1 MTLYTSENGEY
12 TAFYFDRIRSKED
25 EQLILIFM
33 LGKDLD
39 PVWEQ
44 GYQIGFDSEK
54 IATAGVSVSDDGV
67 VYALMR
73 ARFKNKAITSKEV
86 NVENR
91 LFGMS
96 KDGMASQTITLEGGN
111 DILYSNL
118 VLRNGTQPT
127 VGGFYVERG
136 GSTEVTAGYFMCAV
150 DPSMEATPSPQSYP
164 FRTAVNERLVGARM
178 FAKRD
183 GSVHLAGCGQLRQ
196 GMSMSQSYLFAALFD
211 ASLNE
216 QWSTLI
222 PLTLTTSKT
231 DEDYGFRSFFGNDQ
245 LLLMVPDLEENIA
258 IHQQK
263 GELKKIRK
271 GTDVRMMVAI
281 SDTGE
286 PTFSKFGAPVDYDF
300 MLRDIPQNLQE
311 QPGLYVIPCEK
322 VNGKQKST
330 GLLIMSF
337 E

>member
-1 MTLYTSENGEY
+1 
-12 TAFYFDRIRSKED
+12 
-25 EQLILIFM
+25 M

-44 GYQIGFDSEK
+44 GYHIAFDSEK
-54 IATAGVSVSDDGV
+54 IATVGVSVSDDGV

-111 DILYSNL
+111 DILNCNL
-118 VLRNGTQPT
+118 MLRNGTLPT

-136 GSTEVTAGYFMCAV
+136 ISTEVTAGYFMCAV
-150 DPSMEATPSPQSYP
+150 DPSMEATPSPRNYP
-164 FRTAVNERLVGARM
+164 FRTAVNERMVGPRM

-183 GSVHLAGCGQLRQ
+183 GSVHLTGSGYLLK
-196 GMSMSQSYLFAALFD
+196 GLSVSQSYLFAALFD
-211 ASLNE
+211 ASLE
-216 QWSTLI
+216 EEWSTVI

-231 DEDYGFRSFFGNDQ
+231 DEDYGYRAFFGNDQ
-245 LLLMVPDLEENIA
+245 LLLMVPDLEENIVL
-258 IHQQK
+258 HQQK

-271 GTDVRMMVAI
+271 GTDARMMIAF
-281 SDTGE
+281 SDSGE
-286 PTFSKFGAPVDYDF
+286 PTFSKFGAPVEYDF
-300 MLRDIPQNLQE
+300 MLRNIPQNLQA
-311 QPGLYVIPCEK
+311 QPGLYVISCDK
-322 VNGKQKST
+322 VIGKEESS